1 MYRQRT
7 PGRWLMLN
15 DGYNDNFFW
24 FFGSHEWGVTLV
36 VDV

>member
-7 PGRWLMLN
+7 LGRWLMLN
-15 DGYNDNFFW
+15 DGYNDFF

-36 VDV
+36 MDV